1 MNVLHLSIPP
11 LPRFAATARS
21 ALAEFAGSHAVTGLD
36 AENLT
41 FALGEAIA
49 NAIAHARTAKAIEIR
64 FEVDSS
70 SIVVIVTD
78 HGRGIVAPPQG
89 ELRFP
94 SAFAEGG
101 RGFAIMRRCTDFLEV
116 DTAPGNGTAVR
127 LGRFRRRRQELDAAS

>member
-78 HGRGIVAPPQG
+78 RGRGIVAPPQG

-101 RGFAIMRRCTDFLEV
+101 PRVCDHAALHRFSRSGHRAGERNRREAWPFS
-116 DTAPGNGTAVR
+116 APPSGA
-127 LGRFRRRRQELDAAS
+127 